1 MLKLLDDIL
10 LSDNVVENFYK
21 GYERQ
26 EFKNW
31 LVSILPEIEHCKNTE
46 QDNPWHIYNCLDH
59 ILHSVEEMNK
69 QTKDFEY
76 NIRRMLAYT
85 MFFHDI
91 GKPECKIRRYAKL
104 YGREVDSFFNH
115 NLASVKIGERALN
128 KFGFNSDE
136 KKLILKLVKEHDLF
150 MNLTLENTTNK
161 YKRTLTQDVLDEL
174 VINLDEHNG
183 KNTMEYLIMV
193 GKSDNL
199 AQNPKMTSQ
208 SLKLLDVMT
217 DMLNCKQNNVT
228 KN

>member
-1 MLKLLDDIL
+1 
-10 LSDNVVENFYK
+10 
-21 GYERQ
+21 
-26 EFKNW
+26 
-31 LVSILPEIEHCKNTE
+31 
-46 QDNPWHIYNCLDH
+46 
-59 ILHSVEEMNK
+59 
-69 QTKDFEY
+69 
-76 NIRRMLAYT
+76 
-85 MFFHDI
+85 
-91 GKPECKIRRYAKL
+91 
-104 YGREVDSFFNH
+104 
-115 NLASVKIGERALN
+115 
-128 KFGFNSDE
+128 
-136 KKLILKLVKEHDLF
+136 